1 MNEKQIAGLVKHWN
15 KMRWKSWELN
25 VIKRNHKDCC
35 DKEISEKFLKGK
47 RSPHQVQRKRCE
59 MGIKKTMQVHQ
70 VWTPEEVQTL
80 KDNYKKYNQREL
92 QEKFF
97 PNKTVEQVRS
107 AKMSRGLHRDPVWTS
122 HEVELLMKYG
132 PAMKRQDL
140 QALHLP
146 NKTVDQISW
155 TKKYYGIK
163 GYQVHRK
170 KLNNESA

>member
-1 MNEKQIAGLVKHWN
+1 MYEKQFSALEKYRN
-15 KMRWKSWELN
+15 KIRWKSWELN
-25 VIKRNHKDCC
+25 LIKRNHRNYS

-47 RSPHQVQRKRCE
+47 RSPHQIARKRCE
-59 MGIKKTMQVHQ
+59 MGIKRTMQAHQ
-70 VWTPEEVQTL
+70 VWTSQEVKIL

-122 HEVELLMKYG
+122 QEVELLFKYG
-132 PAMKRQDL
+132 PTMSRSDL
-140 QALHLP
+140 QRLHLP
-146 NKTVDQISW
+146 HKSVDQISW

-170 KLNNESA
+170 K

>member
-1 MNEKQIAGLVKHWN
+1 MNEKQTAGLAKYLDTI
-15 KMRWKSWELN
+15 RWKSWELN
-25 VIKRNHKDCC
+25 AIKRNYNDYS

-47 RSPHQVQRKRCE
+47 RSPHQVARKRCA
-59 MGIKKTMQVHQ
+59 MGIKRAMQAHQ

-122 HEVELLMKYG
+122 EEIDLLFTYAPIMSRKN
-132 PAMKRQDL
+132 L
-140 QALHLP
+140 QRLHLP

-163 GYQVHRK
+163 GYEVHRK

>member
-1 MNEKQIAGLVKHWN
+1 MSEKQMTGLAKYLE

-25 VIKRNHKDCC
+25 AIKRNHKDYS

-47 RSPHQVQRKRCE
+47 RSHHQVRRKRCE

-70 VWTPEEVQTL
+70 VWTPEEVQIL

-122 HEVELLMKYG
+122 QEVELLIKYG
-132 PAMKRQDL
+132 PVTKRKDL
-140 QALHLP
+140 QALYLP

-170 KLNNESA
+170 KV

>member
-1 MNEKQIAGLVKHWN
+1 MYEKQFSALEKYRN
-15 KMRWKSWELN
+15 KIRWKSWELN
-25 VIKRNHKDCC
+25 LIKTNHYNYS

-47 RSPHQVQRKRCE
+47 RSPHQIARKRCE
-59 MGIKKTMQVHQ
+59 MGIKRTMQAHQ
-70 VWTPEEVQTL
+70 VWTPQEVKIL

-122 HEVELLMKYG
+122 QEVELLLKYG
-132 PAMKRQDL
+132 PTMSRADLKR
-140 QALHLP
+140 LHLP
-146 NKTVDQISW
+146 NKSVDQISW

-163 GYQVHRK
+163 AYQVHRK
-170 KLNNESA
+170 KD

>member
-1 MNEKQIAGLVKHWN
+1 MNEKQIAGLVKHLD

-25 VIKRNHKDCC
+25 VIKKNHKDYS
-35 DKEISEKFLKGK
+35 DKEISEKFLKCK

-70 VWTPEEVQTL
+70 VWTPEEVQIL
-80 KDNYKKYNQREL
+80 KDNYKKYNQKEL

-107 AKMSRGLHRDPVWTS
+107 AKMSRGLHRDPVWTPQ
-122 HEVELLMKYG
+122 ELETLMKYG
-132 PAMKRQDL
+132 PTMRRKDL

-163 GYQVHRK
+163 AYQVHRK
-170 KLNNESA
+170 KLDK